1 MNKKQKA
8 HQSVTPGNGLA
19 TTVIEGDISYA
30 LKTWKRK
37 VKRSGILN
45 ELKDRREFEKPSVT
59 RRKEKKRAIFY
70 NVKNTRIKN

>member
-19 TTVIEGDISYA
+19 TTVVEGDISYA

-37 VKRSGILN
+37 VKHSGILDD
-45 ELKDRREFEKPSVT
+45 LKERREFEKPSVT
-59 RRKEKKRAIFY
+59 RRKEIQRATFLQQ
-70 NVKNTRIKN
+70 VKDMY

>member
-19 TTVIEGDISYA
+19 TTVVEGDISYA

-37 VKRSGILN
+37 VKQSGILD

-59 RRKEKKRAIFY
+59 RRKEIQRATFLQQ
-70 NVKNTRIKN
+70 VKDMY